1 MGISAVVIALNEAEN
16 LPLTLPPLLR
26 VAQEVLVVNTGSTD
40 QTAAIARS
48 LGARVIETPW
58 RGYSATKN
66 WANEQAQHNWILS
79 IDADEVLSPELEASI
94 RQWGPQDNTVFSLDR
109 LNYYCGKP
117 IHHSGWYP
125 DWKVRLFDRRIV
137 QWEGDFVHEELQ
149 IPESYQRIKLTGKL
163 HHYSYQTSAD
173 HWERIERYAHLSAQK
188 LLARGKTN
196 ITFKRLFSPPARF
209 LRTLLLK
216 RSFLD
221 GKAGWTIAVRNAYMV
236 RRKYQ
241 ILAELMKKPS

>member
-1 MGISAVVIALNEAEN
+1 SHWTI
-16 LPLTLPPLLR
+16 R
-26 VAQEVLVVNTGSTD
+26 
-40 QTAAIARS
+40 RS
-48 LGARVIETPW
+48 
-58 RGYSATKN
+58 K
-66 WANEQAQHNWILS
+66 
-79 IDADEVLSPELEASI
+79 
-94 RQWGPQDNTVFSLDR
+94 
-109 LNYYCGKP
+109 
-117 IHHSGWYP
+117 
-125 DWKVRLFDRRIV
+125 RRTF

>member
-26 VAQEVLVVNTGSTD
+26 VAQEVLVVDTGSTD
-40 QTAAIARS
+40 QTAVIARS
-48 LGARVIETPW
+48 LGARVIETHW
-58 RGYSATKN
+58 LGYSATKN
-66 WANEQAQHNWILS
+66 WANEQAQHDWILS

-94 RQWGPQDNTVFSLDR
+94 LQWSPQAETVFSLDR
-109 LNYYCGKP
+109 LNYYCGQA
-117 IHHSGWYP
+117 IQHSGWYP
-125 DWKVRLFDRRIV
+125 DWKVRLFDRRSV
-137 QWEGDFVHEELQ
+137 HWEGNYVHEDLR
-149 IPESYQRIKLTGKL
+149 IPSTHQTAKLPGKL
-163 HHYSYQTSAD
+163 HHYSYQTSED

-188 LLARGKTN
+188 LLAKGKTN
-196 ITFKRLFSPPARF
+196 VGFKRLFSPPARF
-209 LRTLLLK
+209 FRTLILK

-241 ILAELMKKPS
+241 ILAELLKKPS